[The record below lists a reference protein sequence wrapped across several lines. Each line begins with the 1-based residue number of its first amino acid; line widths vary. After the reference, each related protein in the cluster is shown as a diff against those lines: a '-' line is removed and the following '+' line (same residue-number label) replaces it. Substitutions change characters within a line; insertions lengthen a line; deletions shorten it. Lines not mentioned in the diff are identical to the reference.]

1 MEQKTSKKEP
11 VYVAFSTQKGGAGK
25 TTLTIL
31 AASYLHYE
39 MGYNVAVIDCD
50 FPQHSILSMRQ
61 RDLKMAME
69 DEFYRGMAYEQF
81 TRLDKKAYPVV
92 ESDTSKAITDA
103 EEVVEDYD
111 TEFDII
117 FFDLPGTLNNRDL
130 VHTLAHMDYI
140 IAPIAASRVV
150 MESTLDYMIS
160 VRDNIVAS
168 GKSNIKTMYLL
179 WNLVDGREKTELY
192 EVYEAVIKELDFPLL
207 KTFLPNAV
215 RFRREQNIEHKPL
228 FLSTLFPPDK
238 PLLKGSNVDTMTDEL
253 IEVLKL
259 SGHE

>member
-1 MEQKTSKKEP
+1 MKKEP
-11 VYVAFSTQKGGAGK
+11 IYVAFSTQKGGAGK
-25 TTLTIL
+25 TTLTVL

-39 MGYNVAVIDCD
+39 MGYNVAIIDCD
-50 FPQHSILSMRQ
+50 FPQHSIHSMRQ

-92 ESDTSKAITDA
+92 ESDTGKAITDA

-168 GKSNIKTMYLL
+168 GKSNIKAMYLL

-238 PLLKGSNVDTMTDEL
+238 SLLKGSNVDTMTDEL
-253 IEVLKL
+253 IEVLKPYR
-259 SGHE
+259 S